1 MCSLSRREGL
11 PAEAP
16 GQSRVIKS
24 KSCESPK
31 TVCDGC
37 ACVSQERFTR
47 HTRPLQPEFG
57 AQKKK
62 QIAAFHHP
70 SAFFSFLI
78 YSLKLYVTRASC
90 ARYIPNC
97 CRVHL
102 LSPINSGGGGGRGWR
117 SEEPNTQISL
127 DAAPPACTDLNTTIS
142 LAAVP

>member
-16 GQSRVIKS
+16 VQSRVIKS

-37 ACVSQERFTR
+37 CACVSQERYTR
-47 HTRPLQPEFG
+47 HTRPLQLEFG

-70 SAFFSFLI
+70 STFFFFSFLI
-78 YSLKLYVTRASC
+78 YSLKLYVTRAAC
-90 ARYIPNC
+90 ARYVPNR
-97 CRVHL
+97 CRVHHL
-102 LSPINSGGGGGRGWR
+102 LSPINSGGGVEGGWR
-117 SEEPNTQISL
+117 REEPNTQISL
-127 DAAPPACTDLNTTIS
+127 H
-142 LAAVP
+142 